1 MEIKLDIGTKE
12 GKTYH
17 YELKEKS
24 KNLLGKK
31 IGDIV
36 KGEEIDKKFAGY
48 EFEITGLSNIS
59 GFPGIKGVKAKVKRL
74 LLSYG
79 VGMRQRR
86 PKGLRRKKSVH
97 GEEITDD
104 VVQVNMKVV
113 KEGPLKLSEIIGKKE

>member
-12 GKTYH
+12 GNTYH

-59 GFPGIKGVKAKVKRL
+59 GFPGIKGVKTKVKRL